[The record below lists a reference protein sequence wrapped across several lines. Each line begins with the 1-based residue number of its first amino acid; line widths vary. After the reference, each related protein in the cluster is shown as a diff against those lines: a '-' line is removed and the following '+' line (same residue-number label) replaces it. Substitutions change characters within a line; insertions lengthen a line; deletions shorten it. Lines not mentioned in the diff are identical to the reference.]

1 MRCTLL
7 SPGVI
12 IKPQIDNSPLDT
24 IQTDQNEPDYSDKRS
39 ATTLPQAD
47 LEMEGMGFGDILR
60 KLMKNAPDISSA
72 YSSNLGT
79 DLKNL
84 IPSSDATARPSF
96 PGEKHAILKLPN
108 GRPGIANYMG
118 PGTNVIERLKRGDKG
133 RTPADTVAKRHDIDY
148 TLASGKST
156 KEEQLK
162 AIRNADNRMVNSLK
176 QISSGKHGGD
186 SQLNIQTGLRL
197 IQAKKIG
204 EDLGVLSRSKFAGDL
219 QTIPQADQV
228 LLLNNQQ
235 ELEQEGYGAELPGD
249 ALKSKLLKK
258 MSRKNTI
265 KNYSKGASYSKT
277 YPDTKGYKLKQAVV
291 GQGMIGFTELPQAMS
306 GYGLFTEIAS
316 ALKLNPDKR
325 IMDTVKK
332 IKNMDGKSA
341 IPLLMMMKSKLL
353 KKKHKKVLQQ
363 LIASAKKVGLHKM
376 FDNQMS
382 GTGKHPKRAKFL
394 KDFSKGFKKSFAP
407 FAKIVG
413 PLLTAVGEPQFGIPL
428 SIAGGVTGKL

>member
-7 SPGVI
+7 SPSVVT
-12 IKPQIDNSPLDT
+12 KPQVDNSPLDT
-24 IQTDQNEPDYSDKRS
+24 IQTDQNEPDE
-39 ATTLPQAD
+39 QD
-47 LEMEGMGFGDILR
+47 LEMEGMGFGDMLR

-96 PGEKHAILKLPN
+96 PGEKHAILKLGN

-118 PGTNVIERLKRGDKG
+118 PGTNVIERLKRGDMG

-176 QISSGKHGGD
+176 QIASGKHGGD

-204 EDLGVLSRSKFAGDL
+204 EDLGVLSRSKFAGQL
-219 QTIPQADQV
+219 ETIPQADQV

-235 ELEQEGYGAELPGD
+235 ELEQEGYGVELPGD

-258 MSRKNTI
+258 MSRKNLVKKHT
-265 KNYSKGASYSKT
+265 GASYSKT
-277 YPDTKGYKLKQAVV
+277 YPDTKNYKLKQDVV
-291 GQGMIGFTELPQAMS
+291 GQGMT
-306 GYGLFTEIAS
+306 GYGLFTDIAS

-332 IKNMDGKSA
+332 VKNIDGRNA

-363 LIASAKKVGLHKM
+363 LIDSAKKAGLHKM
-376 FDNQMS
+376 FDNQLS
-382 GTGKHPKRAKFL
+382 GTGKKHPKRAKFL
-394 KDFSKGFKKSFAP
+394 KDFSKGFKKVFAP

-413 PLLTAVGEPQFGIPL
+413 PLLTAAGEPQFGVPL
-428 SIAGGVTGKL
+428 SIAGGVVGKL

>member
-1 MRCTLL
+1 MCRLNQGMRCTLL
-7 SPGVI
+7 SPGVAV
-12 IKPQIDNSPLDT
+12 KPQVDNSPLDT
-24 IQTDQNEPDYSDKRS
+24 VQTDQNEPDYSDN
-39 ATTLPQAD
+39 
-47 LEMEGMGFGDILR
+47 LEMEGMGFGDMIR

-162 AIRNADNRMVNSLK
+162 AVRQADNRMVNSLK
-176 QISSGKHGGD
+176 DISSGKHGGD
-186 SQLNIQTGLRL
+186 SRLNIQTGLRL
-197 IQAKKIG
+197 IQAKKLG
-204 EDLGVLSRSKFAGDL
+204 EDLGVLSRSKFAGPL
-219 QTIPQADQV
+219 ETIPQADQV

-235 ELEQEGYGAELPGD
+235 ELEQEGFGVELPGD

-258 MSRKNTI
+258 MSRKNMI
-265 KNYSKGASYSKT
+265 KKHTGASYSKT
-277 YPDTKGYKLKQAVV
+277 YPDTKNYKLKQAVV
-291 GQGMIGFTELPQAMS
+291 GQGMM
-306 GYGLFTEIAS
+306 GYGLFTDIAS
-316 ALKLNPDKR
+316 ALKLNPDKK

-332 IKNMDGKSA
+332 IKTLDAKTA
-341 IPLLMMMKSKLL
+341 IPLLMMMKSKLV
-353 KKKHKKVLQQ
+353 KKKHQKVLAK
-363 LIASAKKVGLHKM
+363 LIASARKAGLHKM
-376 FDNQMS
+376 FDSQLKMS
-382 GTGKHPKRAKFL
+382 GSGKKHPKRAKFL
-394 KDFSKGFKKSFAP
+394 KDFSKGFKKVFAP
-407 FAKIVG
+407 FASVLG
-413 PLLTAVGEPQFGIPL
+413 PLLTAAGEPQFGVPL
-428 SIAGGVTGKL
+428 SIAGGVVGKL

>member
-1 MRCTLL
+1 MCRLNQGMRCTLL
-7 SPGVI
+7 SPGVVV
-12 IKPQIDNSPLDT
+12 KPQVDNSPLDT
-24 IQTDQNEPDYSDKRS
+24 IQTDQNEPDYSD
-39 ATTLPQAD
+39 D
-47 LEMEGMGFGDILR
+47 LEMEGMGFGDMLR

-96 PGEKHAILKLPN
+96 PGEKHAILKLGN

-162 AIRNADNRMVNSLK
+162 AIRQADNRMVNSLK
-176 QISSGKHGGD
+176 EISSGKHGGD
-186 SQLNIQTGLRL
+186 SRLNIQTGLRL
-197 IQAKKIG
+197 IQAKKLG
-204 EDLGVLSRSKFAGDL
+204 EDLGVLSRSKFAGPL
-219 QTIPQADQV
+219 ETIPHGDQV

-235 ELEQEGYGAELPGD
+235 ELEQEGFGVELPGD

-277 YPDTKGYKLKQAVV
+277 YPDTKGYKLNQAVV
-291 GQGMIGFTELPQAMS
+291 GQGMT

-316 ALKLNPDKR
+316 ALKLNPDKK

-332 IKNMDGKSA
+332 VKTLDAKSA
-341 IPLLMMMKSKLL
+341 IPLLMMIKSKLI
-353 KKKHKKVLQQ
+353 KKKHQNVLEKMIDAGKK
-363 LIASAKKVGLHKM
+363 AGLHKM
-376 FDNQMS
+376 FDSQMS
-382 GTGKHPKRAKFL
+382 GSGKHPKRAKFL
-394 KDFSKGFKKSFAP
+394 KDFSKGFKKVFAP

-413 PLLTAVGEPQFGIPL
+413 PLLTAAGEPQFGVPL
-428 SIAGGVTGKL
+428 SIAGSVVGKL

>member
-1 MRCTLL
+1 MCRLNQGMRCTLL
-7 SPGVI
+7 SPGVAV
-12 IKPQIDNSPLDT
+12 KPQVDNSPLDT
-24 IQTDQNEPDYSDKRS
+24 IQTDQNDPE
-39 ATTLPQAD
+39 A
-47 LEMEGMGFGDILR
+47 EMEGMGFGDMLR
-60 KLMKNAPDISSA
+60 KLMKNAPDLSKDISSA

-162 AIRNADNRMVNSLK
+162 AVRQADNRMVNSLK
-176 QISSGKHGGD
+176 DISSGKHGGD
-186 SQLNIQTGLRL
+186 SRLNIQTGLRL
-197 IQAKKIG
+197 IQAKKLG
-204 EDLGVLSRSKFAGDL
+204 EDLGVLSRSKFAGPL
-219 QTIPQADQV
+219 ETIPQADQV

-235 ELEQEGYGAELPGD
+235 ELEQEGFGVELPGD

-258 MSRKNTI
+258 MSRKNMI
-265 KNYSKGASYSKT
+265 KKHTGASYSKT
-277 YPDTKGYKLKQAVV
+277 YPDTKNYKLKQAVV
-291 GQGMIGFTELPQAMS
+291 GQGMM
-306 GYGLFTEIAS
+306 GYGLFTDIAS
-316 ALKLNPDKR
+316 ALKLNPDKK

-332 IKNMDGKSA
+332 IKTLDAKTA
-341 IPLLMMMKSKLL
+341 IPLLMMLKSKLV
-353 KKKHKKVLQQ
+353 KKKHQKVLAK
-363 LIASAKKVGLHKM
+363 LIASARKAGLHKM
-376 FDNQMS
+376 FDSQMS
-382 GTGKHPKRAKFL
+382 GSGKHPKRAKFL
-394 KDFSKGFKKSFAP
+394 KDFSKGFKKVFAP

-413 PLLTAVGEPQFGIPL
+413 PLLTAAGEPQFGVPL
-428 SIAGGVTGKL
+428 SIAGGVVGRVK

>member
-1 MRCTLL
+1 MCRLNQGMRCTLL
-7 SPGVI
+7 SPGVAV
-12 IKPQIDNSPLDT
+12 KPQVDNSPLDT
-24 IQTDQNEPDYSDKRS
+24 IQSDQNEPD
-39 ATTLPQAD
+39 D
-47 LEMEGMGFGDILR
+47 LDMEGMGFGDMLR

-96 PGEKHAILKLPN
+96 PGEKHAILKLGN

-162 AIRNADNRMVNSLK
+162 AVRQADNRMLNSLK
-176 QISSGKHGGD
+176 DISSGKHGGD
-186 SQLNIQTGLRL
+186 SRLNIQTGLRL
-197 IQAKKIG
+197 IQAKKLG
-204 EDLGVLSRSKFAGDL
+204 EDLGVLSRSKFAGPL
-219 QTIPQADQV
+219 ETIPHGDQV

-235 ELEQEGYGAELPGD
+235 ELEQEGFGVELPGD

-277 YPDTKGYKLKQAVV
+277 YPDTKGYKLNQAVV
-291 GQGMIGFTELPQAMS
+291 GQGMT

-316 ALKLNPDKR
+316 ALKLNPDKK

-332 IKNMDGKSA
+332 IKTLDAKSA
-341 IPLLMMMKSKLL
+341 IPLLMMMKSKLV
-353 KKKHKKVLQQ
+353 KKKHQKVLEKM
-363 LIASAKKVGLHKM
+363 IDAGKKAGLHKM
-376 FDNQMS
+376 FDSQLEMS
-382 GTGKHPKRAKFL
+382 GSGKHPKRAKFL
-394 KDFSKGFKKSFAP
+394 KDFSKGFKKVFAP

-413 PLLTAVGEPQFGIPL
+413 PLLTAAGEPQFGVPL
-428 SIAGGVTGKL
+428 SIAGSVVGKL

>member
-1 MRCTLL
+1 MCRLNQGMRCTLL
-7 SPGVI
+7 SPGVAV
-12 IKPQIDNSPLDT
+12 KPQVDNSPLDT
-24 IQTDQNEPDYSDKRS
+24 IQTDQNDPE
-39 ATTLPQAD
+39 A
-47 LEMEGMGFGDILR
+47 EMEGMGFGDMIR

-162 AIRNADNRMVNSLK
+162 AVRQADNRMVNSLK
-176 QISSGKHGGD
+176 DISSGKHGGD
-186 SQLNIQTGLRL
+186 SRLNIQTGLRL
-197 IQAKKIG
+197 IQAKKLG
-204 EDLGVLSRSKFAGDL
+204 EDLGVLSRSKFAGPL
-219 QTIPQADQV
+219 ETIPQADQV

-235 ELEQEGYGAELPGD
+235 ELEQEGFGVELPGD

-258 MSRKNTI
+258 MSRKNMI
-265 KNYSKGASYSKT
+265 KKHTGASYSKT
-277 YPDTKGYKLKQAVV
+277 YPDTKDYKLKQAVV
-291 GQGMIGFTELPQAMS
+291 GQGMM
-306 GYGLFTEIAS
+306 GYGLFTDIAS
-316 ALKLNPDKR
+316 ALKLNPDKK

-332 IKNMDGKSA
+332 IKTLDAKTA
-341 IPLLMMMKSKLL
+341 IPLLMMMKSKLV
-353 KKKHKKVLQQ
+353 KKKHQKILAK
-363 LIASAKKVGLHKM
+363 LIASARKAGLHKM
-376 FDNQMS
+376 FDSQLKMS
-382 GTGKHPKRAKFL
+382 GSGKKHPKRAKFL
-394 KDFSKGFKKSFAP
+394 KDFSKGFKKVFAP
-407 FAKIVG
+407 FASVLG
-413 PLLTAVGEPQFGIPL
+413 PLLTAAGEPQFGVPL
-428 SIAGGVTGKL
+428 SIAGGVVGK

>member
-1 MRCTLL
+1 MCRLNQGMRCTLL
-7 SPGVI
+7 SPGVVV
-12 IKPQIDNSPLDT
+12 KPQVDNSPLDT
-24 IQTDQNEPDYSDKRS
+24 IQTDQNEPDYSGM
-39 ATTLPQAD
+39 
-47 LEMEGMGFGDILR
+47 EMEGMGFGAMLR
-60 KLMKNAPDISSA
+60 KLMKNAPEWSATTPPQAGISSA

-84 IPSSDATARPSF
+84 IPSSDSTARPSF
-96 PGEKHAILKLPN
+96 PGERHAILKLGN

-118 PGTNVIERLKRGDKG
+118 PGTNVIERLKRGDLG

-197 IQAKKIG
+197 IQAKKLG
-204 EDLGVLSRSKFAGDL
+204 EDLGVLSRSKFAGPL
-219 QTIPQADQV
+219 ESIPQADQV

-235 ELEQEGYGAELPGD
+235 ELEQEGYGVELPGD

-277 YPDTKGYKLKQAVV
+277 YPDTKGYKLKQAMV
-291 GQGMIGFTELPQAMS
+291 GQGMMS
-306 GYGLFTEIAS
+306 GYGLFTDIAT

-332 IKNMDGKSA
+332 IKTLDAKSA
-341 IPLLMMMKSKLL
+341 IPLLMMMKSKLV

-413 PLLTAVGEPQFGIPL
+413 PLLTAAGEPQFGIPL
-428 SIAGGVTGKL
+428 SIAGSVVGRVK

>member
-7 SPGVI
+7 SPGVAV
-12 IKPQIDNSPLDT
+12 KPQVDNSPLDT
-24 IQTDQNEPDYSDKRS
+24 IQTDQNDPE
-39 ATTLPQAD
+39 A
-47 LEMEGMGFGDILR
+47 EMEGMGFGDMIR

-162 AIRNADNRMVNSLK
+162 AVRQADNRMVNSLK
-176 QISSGKHGGD
+176 DISSGKHGGD
-186 SQLNIQTGLRL
+186 SRLNIQTGLRL
-197 IQAKKIG
+197 IQAKKLG
-204 EDLGVLSRSKFAGDL
+204 EDLGVLSRSKFAGPL
-219 QTIPQADQV
+219 ETIPQADQV

-235 ELEQEGYGAELPGD
+235 ELEQEGFGVELPGD

-258 MSRKNTI
+258 MSRKNMI
-265 KNYSKGASYSKT
+265 KKHTGASYSKT
-277 YPDTKGYKLKQAVV
+277 YPDTKDYKLKQAVV
-291 GQGMIGFTELPQAMS
+291 GQGMM
-306 GYGLFTEIAS
+306 GYGLFTDIAS
-316 ALKLNPDKR
+316 ALKLNPDKK

-332 IKNMDGKSA
+332 IKTLDAKTA
-341 IPLLMMMKSKLL
+341 IPLLMMMKSKLV
-353 KKKHKKVLQQ
+353 KKKHQKILAK
-363 LIASAKKVGLHKM
+363 LIASARKAGLHKM
-376 FDNQMS
+376 FDSQLKMS
-382 GTGKHPKRAKFL
+382 GSGKKHPKRAKFL
-394 KDFSKGFKKSFAP
+394 KDFSKGFKKVFAP
-407 FAKIVG
+407 FASVLG
-413 PLLTAVGEPQFGIPL
+413 PLLTAAGEPQFGVPL
-428 SIAGGVTGKL
+428 SIAGGVVGKL

>member
-1 MRCTLL
+1 MCRLNQGMRCTLL
-7 SPGVI
+7 SPGVVV
-12 IKPQIDNSPLDT
+12 KPQVDNSPLDT
-24 IQTDQNEPDYSDKRS
+24 IQTDQNEPDE
-39 ATTLPQAD
+39 QD
-47 LEMEGMGFGDILR
+47 LEMEGMGFGDMLR

-96 PGEKHAILKLPN
+96 PGEKHAILKLGN

-148 TLASGKST
+148 TLASGKSS

-162 AIRNADNRMVNSLK
+162 AIRTADNRMVNSLK

-197 IQAKKIG
+197 IQAKKLG
-204 EDLGVLSRSKFAGDL
+204 EDLGVLSRSKFAGPL
-219 QTIPQADQV
+219 ESIPQADQV

-235 ELEQEGYGAELPGD
+235 ELEQEGYGVELPGD

-277 YPDTKGYKLKQAVV
+277 YPDTKGYKLNQAVV
-291 GQGMIGFTELPQAMS
+291 GQGMS
-306 GYGLFTEIAS
+306 GYGLFTDIAS
-316 ALKLNPDKR
+316 ALKINPDKK

-332 IKNMDGKSA
+332 VKTLDAKSA
-341 IPLLMMMKSKLL
+341 IPLLMMMKSKLI
-353 KKKHKKVLQQ
+353 KKKHQKVLQKM
-363 LIASAKKVGLHKM
+363 IDAGKKAGLHKM
-376 FDNQMS
+376 FDSQLQMS

-394 KDFSKGFKKSFAP
+394 KDFSKGFKKVFAP

-413 PLLTAVGEPQFGIPL
+413 PLLTAVGEPQFGVPL
-428 SIAGGVTGKL
+428 SIAGSVVGKL

>member
-7 SPGVI
+7 SPGVVV
-12 IKPQIDNSPLDT
+12 KPQVDNSPLDT
-24 IQTDQNEPDYSDKRS
+24 IQTDQNEPDE
-39 ATTLPQAD
+39 QD
-47 LEMEGMGFGDILR
+47 LEMEGMGFGDMLR

-96 PGEKHAILKLPN
+96 PGEKHAILKLGN

-148 TLASGKST
+148 TLASGKSS

-162 AIRNADNRMVNSLK
+162 AIRTADNRMVNSLK

-197 IQAKKIG
+197 IQAKKLG
-204 EDLGVLSRSKFAGDL
+204 EDLGVLSRSKFAGPL
-219 QTIPQADQV
+219 ESIPQADQV

-235 ELEQEGYGAELPGD
+235 ELEQEGYGVELPGD

-277 YPDTKGYKLKQAVV
+277 YPDTKGYKLNQAVV
-291 GQGMIGFTELPQAMS
+291 GQGMS
-306 GYGLFTEIAS
+306 GYGLFTDIAS
-316 ALKLNPDKR
+316 ALKINPDKK

-332 IKNMDGKSA
+332 VKTLDAKSA
-341 IPLLMMMKSKLL
+341 IPLLMMMKSKLI
-353 KKKHKKVLQQ
+353 KKKHQKVLQKM
-363 LIASAKKVGLHKM
+363 IDAGKKAGLHKM
-376 FDNQMS
+376 FDSQLQMS

-394 KDFSKGFKKSFAP
+394 KDFSKGFKKVFAP

-413 PLLTAVGEPQFGIPL
+413 PLLTAVGEPQFGVPL
-428 SIAGGVTGKL
+428 SIAGSVVGKL

>member
-1 MRCTLL
+1 MCRLNQGMRCTLL
-7 SPGVI
+7 SPGVAV
-12 IKPQIDNSPLDT
+12 KPQVDNSPLDV
-24 IQTDQNEPDYSDKRS
+24 IQTDQNEPDYSDN
-39 ATTLPQAD
+39 
-47 LEMEGMGFGDILR
+47 LEMEGMGFGDMLR

-96 PGEKHAILKLPN
+96 PGEKHAILKLGN

-162 AIRNADNRMVNSLK
+162 AIRQADNRMVNSLK
-176 QISSGKHGGD
+176 DISSGKHGGD
-186 SQLNIQTGLRL
+186 SRLNIQTGLRL
-197 IQAKKIG
+197 IQAKKLG
-204 EDLGVLSRSKFAGDL
+204 EDLGVLSRSKFAGPL
-219 QTIPQADQV
+219 ETIPHGDQV

-235 ELEQEGYGAELPGD
+235 ELEQEGFGVELPGD

-277 YPDTKGYKLKQAVV
+277 YPDTKGYKLNQAVV
-291 GQGMIGFTELPQAMS
+291 GQGMT

-316 ALKLNPDKR
+316 ALKLNPDKK

-332 IKNMDGKSA
+332 IKTLDAKSA
-341 IPLLMMMKSKLL
+341 IPLLMMMKSKLV
-353 KKKHKKVLQQ
+353 KKKHQKVLEKM
-363 LIASAKKVGLHKM
+363 IDAGKKGGLHKM
-376 FDNQMS
+376 FDSQLKMS
-382 GTGKHPKRAKFL
+382 GSGKHPNRAKFL
-394 KDFSKGFKKSFAP
+394 KDFSKGFSKVFAP

-413 PLLTAVGEPQFGIPL
+413 PLLTAAGEPQFGVPL
-428 SIAGGVTGKL
+428 SIAGSVVGKL